1 MKKCFSEYVHIFQIQ
16 NWDRIKFDKKKSVVI
31 VVRKIE
37 FDLDWSLMT
46 YNSRNWDF
54 HLTQISFLVL

>member
-37 FDLDWSLMT
+37 FDLD
-46 YNSRNWDF
+46 
-54 HLTQISFLVL
+54 